1 MDFCHKPD
9 TDMIDKNSK
18 ILICYNEP
26 ARLYDNY
33 VGKDIHSSRENVDT
47 SENDI
52 ANHLSEV
59 ISNLQNYYDNIEVLA
74 INHKI
79 ESFLSKIKNYS
90 PDIIFNLVES
100 VNGISNYEAYVA
112 GLYEIL
118 TIEYTGNTPFCLSTC
133 LDKAKTKQILSSF
146 GIKVPAFYV
155 AVRGEKISEEKFKLK
170 FPVILKLLK
179 EDASIGISEYSVVNS
194 YEEINKRI
202 KFLFK
207 TYKQDV
213 LIEEYINGRELNV
226 AILGEDILP
235 VSEIDFTGLPKD
247 FPKIIT
253 YEGKWAPE
261 SIYYK
266 FTNPVCP
273 ANINNSLK
281 EKLSAIA
288 KKAFRI
294 MSCRD
299 YARVDIRVSKS
310 GTPYVIEVNPNPDI
324 STGAGFS
331 RAAAA
336 AGMSYPE
343 LLRTI
348 LSYAFERKIYS
359 AKVKV

>member
-1 MDFCHKPD
+1 MVDR
-9 TDMIDKNSK
+9 NSK

-26 ARLYDNY
+26 AKLYDNY
-33 VGKDIHSSRENVDT
+33 VGKDVHSEDEIVDT

-59 ISNLQNYYDNIEVLA
+59 ISTLQNYYDNIEVLA
-74 INHKI
+74 VNNKI

-90 PDIIFNLVES
+90 PDVIFNLVES
-100 VNGISNYEAYVA
+100 VNGISNYESYVA

-118 TIEYTGNTPFCLSTC
+118 AIEYTGNIPICLTTC
-133 LDKAKTKQILSSF
+133 LDKAKTKQILRSF
-146 GIKVPAFYV
+146 GIKVPAFHV
-155 AVRGEKISEEKFKLK
+155 AVHGEKISEDKLKLK

-179 EDASIGISEYSVVNS
+179 EDASIGISEFSVANS
-194 YEEINKRI
+194 YEEVNKRI

-213 LIEEYINGRELNV
+213 LIEEYIGGREFNV
-226 AILGEDILP
+226 AILGGEVLP

-261 SIYYK
+261 SIYFK

-273 ANINNSLK
+273 ANISNKLN
-281 EKLSAIA
+281 EKLTAIA
-288 KKAFRI
+288 KKAYRI
-294 MSCRD
+294 MNCRD
-299 YARVDIRVSKS
+299 YARVDIRVNKN

-324 STGAGFS
+324 SSGAGFP

-336 AGMSYPE
+336 AGISYPE
-343 LLRTI
+343 LLKTI

-359 AKVKV
+359 AKVKA